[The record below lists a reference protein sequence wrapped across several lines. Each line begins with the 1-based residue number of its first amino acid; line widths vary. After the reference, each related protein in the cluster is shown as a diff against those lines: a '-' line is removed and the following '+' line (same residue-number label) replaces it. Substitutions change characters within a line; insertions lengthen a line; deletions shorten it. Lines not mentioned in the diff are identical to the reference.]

1 MARKMI
7 VISNEILKFILM
19 LSVVYSP
26 IVADPSLGAQTDINW
41 KLCSLFKYS
50 RFCLPYIFGIYNYP
64 ILPVPFPGN
73 VLQIAPFPLIVNP
86 TQPTLGPQRPGGS
99 QGSPGGLGVPG
110 GPGGPGV
117 PGGLGGSGGPGGI
130 PIGPIPQIPQR
141 PGGPSIPI
149 GPFPGQPFPQGP
161 GGPSPP
167 TGPIPNIPQIPIGS
181 APNQPQIPNP
191 SSSCPPIVPVCPP
204 TAAAAPIVPNI
215 DPRQGRCSLSLSLL
229 LSKIPQLFSIQN
241 LIQFYDNSTDVRVS
255 IHVQIHCQE
264 YRQ

>member
-1 MARKMI
+1 MARKMT
-7 VISNEILKFILM
+7 VILNEILKFILM

-26 IVADPSLGAQTDINW
+26 IVANPSLGAQTDINW

-50 RFCLPYIFGIYNYP
+50 RFCLPYILGSYNYQ

-86 TQPTLGPQRPGGS
+86 TQPAASFTIPTIFTNRPQVGPQGPGGT
-99 QGSPGGLGVPG
+99 QGGGLGGPSGPGGPGGLGGPSGPPGLGVPG
-110 GPGGPGV
+110 GPGGFPI
-117 PGGLGGSGGPGGI
+117 GPI

-141 PGGPSIPI
+141 PGGPSIPV

-167 TGPIPNIPQIPIGS
+167 TGPIPNIPPFSIGS
-181 APNQPQIPNP
+181 VPNQPPISNP
-191 SSSCPPIVPVCPP
+191 SSPCPSMVPVCPP

-215 DPRQGRCSLSLSLL
+215 DPRQGRCSLSLLL
-229 LSKIPQLFSIQN
+229 PKIP
-241 LIQFYDNSTDVRVS
+241 
-255 IHVQIHCQE
+255 
-264 YRQ
+264 